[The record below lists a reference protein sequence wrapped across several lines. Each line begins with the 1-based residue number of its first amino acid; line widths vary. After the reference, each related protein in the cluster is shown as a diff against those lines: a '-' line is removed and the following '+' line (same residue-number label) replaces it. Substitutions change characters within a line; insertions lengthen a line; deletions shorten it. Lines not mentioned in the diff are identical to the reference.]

1 MLAISYSWI
10 GAPRE
15 TYIFFFF
22 VCYSVYCLICIQD
35 IELLASIQFLG
46 FGVLVFQLSLYPYL
60 EKLLGPII
68 ICRIAGVCFPHL
80 GTFNKLFLYF
90 QLINIF
96 LHIHLYFFCIQC
108 YYQYVG
114 FVYTSVGNLPSYS
127 HAFWVQPLFGIEL
140 CIGNEECI
148 ICKLIY
154 NLNILL

>member
-1 MLAISYSWI
+1 MC
-10 GAPRE
+10 
-15 TYIFFFF
+15 
-22 VCYSVYCLICIQD
+22 VNSVLSDMYQD
-35 IELLASIQFLG
+35 IELLASIKFLG

-96 LHIHLYFFCIQC
+96 LHIHLYFVCIQC
-108 YYQYVG
+108 YSQYVG